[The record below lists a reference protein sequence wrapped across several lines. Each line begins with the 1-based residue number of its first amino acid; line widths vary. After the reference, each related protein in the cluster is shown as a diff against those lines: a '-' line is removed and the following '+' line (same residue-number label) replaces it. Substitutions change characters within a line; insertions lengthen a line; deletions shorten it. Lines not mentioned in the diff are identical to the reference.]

1 MQVMKRS
8 IRTRF
13 TLGMIFLF
21 VIILLLSVFSGYYLN
36 KLSDKTG
43 AILRENYLSVVY
55 AREMSE
61 GITRINQEI
70 TTSFLTH
77 KMSDTAK
84 VKNELNLMTK
94 SLLAEKTNITEP
106 GEDKLVS
113 DIDSEYSGYRDSVLK
128 GFELSLSA
136 QGLVSLQN
144 RSGSLY
150 EKLLLLSEMNGNA
163 IQSKTDDAR
172 SYSQRALTQMTILA
186 SFCFLIGMSF
196 IFSFTSY
203 FNQRFFQL
211 YNGIKD
217 IVSSNFDQ
225 HLYFTGNDEFY
236 EISLVFNEMADKLKE
251 NKQKMSVTL
260 QKEQL
265 EDLTSEH
272 IEQLK
277 MMLLRIKG
285 IEAEAASLITK
296 IEKDKT
302 NGH

>member
-1 MQVMKRS
+1 MKQS

-13 TLGMIFLF
+13 TMGMIFLF
-21 VIILLLSVFSGYYLN
+21 LIIVLLSVFSGYYVN
-36 KLSDKTG
+36 KLSDKTS

-77 KMSDTAK
+77 KLSDSAR
-84 VKNELNLMTK
+84 VKKELNLMTK

-113 DIDSEYSGYRDSVLK
+113 DIESDYAEYRESVLK
-128 GFELSLSA
+128 VFEFPLSD
-136 QGLVSLQN
+136 QGLVTLQN
-144 RSGSLY
+144 RSGELN

-163 IQSKTDDAR
+163 IQSKTDDAK

-186 SFCFLIGMSF
+186 SLCFLIGMSF

-211 YNGIKD
+211 YNGIKE

-225 HLYFTGNDEFY
+225 HLYFVGNDEFY
-236 EISLVFNEMADKLKE
+236 EISLVFNEMADMLKE

-260 QKEQL
+260 QKEKL
-265 EDLTSEH
+265 DEITSES

-285 IEAEAASLITK
+285 MEAEAAALIAK

-302 NGH
+302 DGH